1 MQVLQ
6 RLHHPNIV
14 MLMGMCTKPPNV
26 SIITEFLG
34 KASKPDADGKVQFIN
49 SIEQVLHETSVVLQP
64 PKMRE
69 ILKDV
74 CRGMAYLN
82 GFKPPILHRDLKP
95 ANLLVTKTL
104 QVKICDFGL
113 SVQTSIEGAR
123 PMENPER
130 ARSIP
135 ACSSVRVE
143 RRSWRTRWRW
153 GRWGWRRRCGRG
165 SRRHWFAQRLLF

>member
-1 MQVLQ
+1 M
-6 RLHHPNIV
+6 
-14 MLMGMCTKPPNV
+14 
-26 SIITEFLG
+26 
-34 KASKPDADGKVQFIN
+34 
-49 SIEQVLHETSVVLQP
+49 LQP

-113 SVQTSIEGAR
+113 SVQKSIEGAR
-123 PMENPER
+123 APWKILREPVLFLPAAQSGLSGALGVPDGDGGDGDGVGAADEDLGGTGSHKEN
-130 ARSIP
+130 S
-135 ACSSVRVE
+135 
-143 RRSWRTRWRW
+143 
-153 GRWGWRRRCGRG
+153 
-165 SRRHWFAQRLLF
+165 FLKKQN

>member
-1 MQVLQ
+1 MFSSAQDLNQKLLDEIKGEVQVCSPVDSLCFLLGTAHCAVQVLQ

-113 SVQTSIEGAR
+113 SVQKSIEGA
-123 PMENPER
+123 PHESPE
-130 ARSIP
+130 
-135 ACSSVRVE
+135 
-143 RRSWRTRWRW
+143 
-153 GRWGWRRRCGRG
+153 
-165 SRRHWFAQRLLF
+165 